1 MKKKKEYTSERLTE
15 LERQAKEYSDDD
27 LLDEANR
34 LEQEMKKSVTADIF
48 SEDFFDQVMIMAK
61 EAEAKKRRDDVN

>member
-48 SEDFFDQVMIMAK
+48 SADFFDQVMIMAK
-61 EAEAKKRRDDVN
+61 EADTKKKRDDAN